1 MVFHEF
7 IEFMDCVFY
16 FGANIR
22 IRIMPQK
29 PKKEKRKRETSFCV
43 CEYVCVFVP
52 KSAGIPNHLD
62 SNIHLFYMLNRYNG
76 HISLPSQN
84 TLNWSPKNTR
94 EKKQWLVIK
103 SFMIVESISVDVIR
117 EQNSLKFFFFLQ
129 FSYIY
134 LIGY

>member
-1 MVFHEF
+1 MQYLRLVDKLVGWGKWMRIIGCCCFFKKLVFHEF

-29 PKKEKRKRETSFCV
+29 PKKKRKTRNFVLLVWICV
-43 CEYVCVFVP
+43 CVCVFVP

-76 HISLPSQN
+76 HISLPSQH
-84 TLNWSPKNTR
+84 TLNWSPKNTK
-94 EKKQWLVIK
+94 EKKQ
-103 SFMIVESISVDVIR
+103 
-117 EQNSLKFFFFLQ
+117 
-129 FSYIY
+129 
-134 LIGY
+134 